1 MPKLPPS
8 SRPIAA
14 LVLLILVALAG
25 YVWWRQQ
32 PARVEDGCNLHER
45 PCSAPIPDGGRV
57 TLGIEPRPLVYGHPW
72 RVTVKFDDAA
82 AADAVGVDFTGLDV
96 PTSFNRIALEP
107 AKDGGFAG
115 EATLPMCA
123 FEPIDWQVSLLLG
136 AGGKSRSVAFAFN
149 SDPATKVKSAPRK
162 ELASAPGGGTSM
174 LHGADGPFSADQMRG
189 YATVLFFGYTSA
201 PATCPQPLT
210 VIDAALAKLSPDE
223 RAKVR
228 AVMVALDADGD
239 APARL
244 QPKLQARNPNYRVA
258 TGAGADLA
266 GTGRLYGA
274 SYLPRA
280 PGPDGKPRID
290 HAAIY
295 SLLDP
300 NGRLVGQ
307 IAAQDPERL
316 AGELRKAIGSAT
328 PAPAPAPK

>member
-1 MPKLPPS
+1 MPKFPPS

-14 LVLLILVALAG
+14 VALLVLVALAG
-25 YVWWRQQ
+25 YFWWRQM
-32 PARVEDGCNLHER
+32 PARIEDGCSLHER

-57 TLGIEPRPLVYGHPW
+57 ILGIEPRPLGYGQPW
-72 RVTVKFDDAA
+72 RLTVKLEEA
-82 AADAVGVDFTGLDV
+82 AADTVGVDFTGLDV

-107 AKDGGFAG
+107 AKDGGFVG

-136 AGGKSRSVAFAFN
+136 AGEKSRTVSFAFN
-149 SDPATKVKSAPRK
+149 SDPAGKVKSAPRK

-210 VIDAALAKLSPDE
+210 VIDAALARLSPDE

-228 AVMVALDADGD
+228 AVMVALDAEGD

-266 GTGRLYGA
+266 ATSRLYGA

-300 NGRLVGQ
+300 SGRLVGQ
-307 IAAQDPERL
+307 VAMQDPERL
-316 AGELRKAIGSAT
+316 AGELRKLLGAGAT
-328 PAPAPAPK
+328 KPISPRQ